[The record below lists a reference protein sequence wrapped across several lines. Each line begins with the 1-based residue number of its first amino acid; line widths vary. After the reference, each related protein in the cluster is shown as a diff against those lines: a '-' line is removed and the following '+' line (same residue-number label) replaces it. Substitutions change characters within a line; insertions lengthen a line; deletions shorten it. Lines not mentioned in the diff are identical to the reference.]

1 MYGVIR
7 KSCRKGNV
15 SSTLPREKKLVTA
28 KKETTN
34 RTKSELISHCRIAG
48 KTNLISARFARARCM
63 IDRFLNW
70 GDHGKPESGKIK
82 GHCHPPQSSVV
93 GFWLLG
99 QDICL
104 SRDRGKGGAGVV
116 CPGGEG
122 SMFQVISLWERRVIL
137 LSR

>member
-15 SSTLPREKKLVTA
+15 CSTLPREKKLVTA
-28 KKETTN
+28 KRETTN
-34 RTKSELISHCRIAG
+34 RTKSEFISHCRIAG
-48 KTNLISARFARARCM
+48 KTNLFLTRFARARYM

-70 GDHGKPESGKIK
+70 GDHGKQESGKIK
-82 GHCHPPQSSVV
+82 GRCQPPQSSVV
-93 GFWLLG
+93 RLWLLG
-99 QDICL
+99 QDICV

-116 CPGGEG
+116 RPGGWG